1 MDQRI
6 RDFEPLWNALDHLA
20 LQPLPQ
26 ARLERS
32 TCEHWTLPEAELAR
46 WFASPT
52 VAERDAILA
61 ANRTPHRFS
70 WNEAPEPDEE
80 EIRLNKELHFGY
92 ETYGPPAYDPQAPFD
107 AQLDIQ
113 DFEKPRAD
121 WLQRTTGQD
130 IRDPVQDPVQDPNG
144 FPAPL
149 IAPLLNPLPA
159 PLTAPLQVLDQ
170 DDIDHYF
177 RSSFDSF
184 GLD

>member
-46 WFASPT
+46 WFAAPT
-52 VAERDAILA
+52 VAERDTILA
-61 ANRTPHRFS
+61 ANRTPHRYS
-70 WNEAPEPDEE
+70 WNEAEEPDEE

-92 ETYGPPAYDPQAPFD
+92 ETYGPLDYDPAQAPLD
-107 AQLDIQ
+107 AQ
-113 DFEKPRAD
+113 DFEQPRAD

-130 IRDPVQDPVQDPNG
+130 MRDPVQDPVQDPNG

-149 IAPLLNPLPA
+149 TAPLLNQI
-159 PLTAPLQVLDQ
+159 TAPSPAQALDQ
-170 DDIDHYF
+170 DDID
-177 RSSFDSF
+177 DN
-184 GLD
+184 